1 MKLFNY
7 KALSL
12 NTSLNKNILL
22 PAESLSEFIENLQAN
37 TTLYHGYYDLEMRD
51 NLAQYDGVLKP
62 VFDTIHID
70 LDSKEDNGALA
81 WEQTKALCKRLQ
93 ESGCGFQVYFS
104 GNKGFHVAIHT
115 SAFGLTGT
123 RPAKEY
129 QDIIRSIAHNL
140 KEQYSTVDP
149 AIHDPV
155 RKFRAYRSRNEKSGL
170 YKIRLTG
177 IGLKVSAMTIDEI
190 RNLALMQP
198 VHKYAHPSPV
208 EKPVDFLEKLISST
222 PHHPQGARKSKVKEL
237 NQGETLQDDS
247 LKFKNFA
254 DKRCIKQMMDGT
266 VLPQFNRHDIE
277 LALIV
282 EMRQQGRTLDEA
294 IKLMED
300 WGRKVYTSEPD
311 RLKDIDRQVRDIYKK
326 DLEADKLYQYG
337 CYGDVKSAYCSA
349 KCKIYN
355 NLDKK
360 RRPEPL
366 DCNKAQKT
374 ENELRRNPLLEL
386 SEGEIADGI
395 LKNLPTLVR
404 CEGDY
409 FWWVKTHWERL
420 DRERFEEKIHEACI
434 LAYDNKAPNRI
445 LESLF
450 NQIKKKLPVAPEDNC
465 LFKTSPNKFNFS
477 DGTCHVFEDN
487 KGKVT
492 LEMKP
497 HDKHDYIS
505 YCAPFP
511 LFADHDLPR
520 SEKHDF
526 EHFMEAKL
534 RHLGADNVRILKQM
548 MGAALIP
555 YRPKIFFLVGEKD
568 SGKSTH
574 AMLLMKLLG
583 HKNISVIDPVREKG
597 QRFTWEEAI
606 GKIANFSLELPQDI
620 PLDTNSLK
628 KVRDKMEMDIER
640 KGIKKVRARLPF
652 LHVYCAN
659 KMPPSLEGNTGAL
672 ASRFIVVEYSNIG
685 KEDLNGLSGI
695 VNLTEHFWEY
705 DAGAVLDWAR
715 EGLKELIE
723 SNFQYYTPESSRDF
737 LSQWEKENDSVSLF
751 LEDCASGEFR
761 LGAED
766 GAENRSQERGQA
778 IYKGYLRWAQEAG
791 IRGTLKRIKFYDY
804 LKKKARISH
813 NLRGEGGIRFDW
825 PWSLENVKN
834 ETGGGDLETGKNEQ
848 KNARNEGMRGQY
860 EAKNELLSPQDY
872 L

>member
-1 MKLFNY
+1 MSLWYNY
-7 KALSL
+7 TALGV
-12 NTSLNKNILL
+12 NKTLDSVIEMNHLEAYIQNL
-22 PAESLSEFIENLQAN
+22 PANQV
-37 TTLYHGYYDLEMRD
+37 LYHGYYSFEKR
-51 NLAQYDGVLKP
+51 AQYKEYSGLLTFT
-62 VFDTIHID
+62 FDTVHID
-70 LDSKEDNGALA
+70 LDSKDDNGATA

-93 ESGCGFQVYFS
+93 ESGCGFQLYFS
-104 GNKGFHVAIHT
+104 GNKGFHVAIHK
-115 SAFGLTGT
+115 SALGLTE
-123 RPAKEY
+123 PE
-129 QDIIRSIAHNL
+129 AHDTLSQKMKSFFYGL
-140 KEQYSTVDP
+140 KELYSTVDTS
-149 AIHDPV
+149 IHDPS
-155 RKFRAYRSRNEKSGL
+155 RKFRAYRSHHEKSGL

-177 IGLKVSAMTIDEI
+177 IGLKVSQMTIDEI

-198 VHKYAHPSPV
+198 VHKYAHPPLV
-208 EKPVDFLEKLISST
+208 EKPVDFLATLISST
-222 PHHPQGARKSKVKEL
+222 PHPSQATRKSKVKEL
-237 NQGETLQDDS
+237 NQGTTLEDDS

-254 DKRCIKQMMDGT
+254 DKRCVKSMLEGT

-282 EMRQQGRTLDEA
+282 EMRQQGKSIDEA
-294 IKLMED
+294 TTQLNRWAM
-300 WGRKVYTSEPD
+300 RVYQSEPE
-311 RLKDIDRQVRDIYKK
+311 RIKDVERQVRDVYKR
-326 DLEADKLYQYG
+326 DLESDKLYQFG
-337 CYGDVKSAYCSA
+337 CYGEIKSAYCSA

-360 RRPEPL
+360 KRPEPL
-366 DCNKAQKT
+366 DANRAQKT

-497 HDKHDYIS
+497 HDKLDYIS

-511 LFADHDLPR
+511 LYAEHDLPR

-534 RHLGADNVRILKQM
+534 RHLGTDNVRILKQM

-672 ASRFIVVEYSNIG
+672 AARFIVVEYPSVG

-715 EGLKELIE
+715 EGLAELIE
-723 SNFQYYTPESSRDF
+723 SNFQYYTPESSKDF

-766 GAENRSQERGQA
+766 GAENRTEELGKT
-778 IYKGYLRWAQEAG
+778 IYQGYLRWAQEAG

-804 LKKKARISH
+804 LAKRARIPCKK
-813 NLRGEGGIRFDW
+813 RADGGIRFEW
-825 PWSLENVKN
+825 PWSLEIGKN

-860 EAKNELLSPQDY
+860 EGNTSRLSPQDC